1 MLRNM
6 ALYVQSLLVSALLFA
21 GSAHAVL
28 DTTDIELAITDAA
41 AAIAVVGLAV
51 LVMIVGAKVFKWVRR
66 AL

>member
-1 MLRNM
+1 MVKGFEMKKLLAGTGL
-6 ALYVQSLLVSALLFA
+6 ALVA
-21 GSAHAVL
+21 GSANAVL
-28 DTTDIELAITDAA
+28 VTTDITAAISDAS